1 MKLNKHIIAV
11 LLSTASLVSCN
22 KDLLDRSE
30 TTKVND
36 AEFWRNQTD
45 VRLYANDF
53 YTNFFVGYNSGF
65 GVAFAPLRGYNWADD
80 FTSEGTQASFEST
93 IPTTRGPSSTAT
105 ALALTDMLTQYSG
118 PSWNF
123 YWIRKAN
130 IMLNRIENN
139 AKPNLSQEEYNHWT
153 AVAKFFR
160 AFEYAR
166 LVGVFGDV
174 PYFDAEVDPKDFDTM
189 YKPRT
194 PRTEVMDKVYEDC
207 KFVLENMRINDGKG
221 YVGRYTAAALIS
233 NWMLFEGSWEHYH
246 NVDKT
251 RAKKF
256 LELAVEAS
264 QYVMDSGK
272 YSFGSDFKS
281 LFASEDLSANP
292 EVIFFRSYND
302 AVKVTHAIGSYSNG
316 YEGQDKASNLNL
328 LKSFICNDGQVWQN
342 STVAQADNFS
352 MKALAASRDPR
363 FEATFMDTVNTA
375 SVTLAYVHKFSS
387 RDALTY
393 IGKTYPAKWTSNTN
407 TNDAPVARLA
417 EVVLNWIEAKQLLA
431 ENYGGTAVSQTDLD
445 KSINAIRNR
454 PLDAD
459 AIRKGVK
466 KTAPLLLSAL
476 PNDPARDGDVSG
488 LMWEIRRERR
498 MEFVY
503 EGARL
508 NDIRRWKKLGYMN
521 FNQPDYAAG
530 PWINALK
537 DLPKNTSGTNLADS
551 YKNKLK
557 VRKADGTV
565 VTFTGTNATEMVG
578 YYMVANF
585 SNRGVIMDRSYM
597 SPVGLNQ
604 VQQYV
609 DRGYTLTQTAGW

>member
-11 LLSTASLVSCN
+11 LLSAAGLVSCN

-30 TTKVND
+30 TTKVID
-36 AEFWRNQTD
+36 AEFWRNQSD
-45 VRLYANDF
+45 IRLYANDF

-65 GVAFAPLRGYNWADD
+65 GVAFAPLRGYNWSDD

-93 IPTTRGPSSTAT
+93 VPTTRGPLTNT
-105 ALALTDMLTQYSG
+105 TLPTTDMLTQYSG

-123 YWIRKAN
+123 YWVRKAN
-130 IMLNRIENN
+130 VMLNRIENK
-139 AKPNLSQEEYNHWT
+139 AKPNLSPEEYNHWT

-160 AFEYAR
+160 AFEYSR

-174 PYFDAEVDPKDFDTM
+174 PYFDAEVDPLDFDTM
-189 YKPRT
+189 YKART
-194 PRTEVMDKVYEDC
+194 PRTEVMDKVYDDF
-207 KFVLENMRINDGKG
+207 KFVLENMRVDDGKG

-233 NWMLFEGSWEHYH
+233 NWMLFEGTWEHYH

-264 QYVMDSGK
+264 QYVMNSGK

-281 LFASEDLSANP
+281 LFASEDLTGNP
-292 EVIFFRSYND
+292 EVIFFRAYND

-316 YEGQDKASNLNL
+316 TEGQDKASNLNL

-342 STVAQADNFS
+342 STTAKAGDFS
-352 MKALAASRDPR
+352 LKALASSRDPR

-375 SVTLAYVHKFSS
+375 SKTLAYVHKFAS
-387 RDALTY
+387 RDALNY
-393 IGKTYPAKWTSNTN
+393 IGKTYPAKWASNTN
-407 TNDAPVARLA
+407 TNDAPVVRLA
-417 EVVLNWIEAKQLLA
+417 EVVLNWIEAKQVLA
-431 ENYGGTAVSQTDLD
+431 ENYGGAAVGQNDLD

-459 AIRKGVK
+459 ATRKGVK
-466 KTAPLLLSAL
+466 KTAPLLLSAI
-476 PNDPARDGDVSG
+476 PNDPTRDGDVSP

-503 EGARL
+503 EGSRL
-508 NDIRRWKKLGYMN
+508 NDIRRWKKLDYMN
-521 FNQPDYAAG
+521 FNKPEYAAG

-537 DLPKNTSGTNLADS
+537 DLPKNNAGNNLADS
-551 YKNKLK
+551 YKNRLK
-557 VRKADGTV
+557 VMKADGTI
-565 VTFTGTNATEMVG
+565 VTFNGTNASDLVG
-578 YYMVANF
+578 YYVVANF
-585 SNRGVIMDRSYM
+585 ANRVDFKERSYM

-609 DRGYTLTQTAGW
+609 DRGYTLTQTVGW

>member
-454 PLDAD
+454 PLDVD

-585 SNRGVIMDRSYM
+585 LNRGVIMDRSYM